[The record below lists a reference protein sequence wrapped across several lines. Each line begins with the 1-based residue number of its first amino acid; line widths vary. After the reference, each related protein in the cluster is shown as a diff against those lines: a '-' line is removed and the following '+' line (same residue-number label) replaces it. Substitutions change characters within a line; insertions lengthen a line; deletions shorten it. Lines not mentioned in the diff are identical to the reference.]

1 MTSDEVTIAPARVLD
16 AGRLSEV
23 MACANA
29 DHDWLP
35 QAHSRAE
42 EIGTLGDM
50 IDVGWVQV
58 ARTEG
63 HVVGFLARR
72 AAEIHGLYL
81 HPKAQGKG
89 IAQRLLNGAK
99 AQSDRLALWSFEA
112 NLRASR
118 FYRAAGFI
126 EVARSDGAGNDFGLP
141 DVRFEWMKGAA

>member
-1 MTSDEVTIAPARVLD
+1 MTVDAVTIAPARVLD

-81 HPKAQGKG
+81 HPKAQGQG
-89 IAQRLLNGAK
+89 IAQRLLDQGAK
-99 AQSDRLALWSFEA
+99 RPSCALEF
-112 NLRASR
+112 
-118 FYRAAGFI
+118 
-126 EVARSDGAGNDFGLP
+126 
-141 DVRFEWMKGAA
+141 